1 MGKLGGGAA
10 AQHTLQ
16 PPLVPSCCHFLF
28 PASSLFSPSAAPLPP
43 PPSLARPP
51 PSPPRRTSGQA
62 TRPSFASHA
71 AQTIP
76 PPRAAPPRA
85 APPRAAPPRQRGPQA
100 QSAKRRA
107 GRLHGERRLLLPP
120 PGSGLPVVQGEAAQG
135 GAGRGAGGGW
145 RGAGGMHPPLVA
157 HKHPACAE
165 LISGLEL
172 CHVEHPLAKFWG
184 VCNAQKIAL
193 DRCFRTEKALRSAA
207 NREKAKREKNLLQE
221 KREWRAQRRDGAEA
235 GA

>member
-1 MGKLGGGAA
+1 M
-10 AQHTLQ
+10 QHTLQ

-51 PSPPRRTSGQA
+51 PPPPRRTSGQA

-76 PPRAAPPRA
+76 PPPPARRPAPRSPASRR
-85 APPRAAPPRQRGPQA
+85 PPPDKGDPKPCLP
-100 QSAKRRA
+100 SAVPARC
-107 GRLHGERRLLLPP
+107 LPGEGRLLLPP
-120 PGSGLPVVQGEAAQG
+120 SLGRVFLWLGETLPGG
-135 GAGRGAGGGW
+135 GGAGGGGAGGGG

-172 CHVEHPLAKFWG
+172 CHAEHPLAKFWG